1 MARKEPDDNVVID
14 HPNRDKAASKATK
27 SGTILLLLVSVALI
41 LLVTLGGWS
50 SLQGAQFVSILYV
63 IIYLVMAYFI
73 ARWSRGVLP
82 LAAALAVI
90 LLVFAAI
97 AAPGWFSRD
106 ATGYDN
112 PGIPPG
118 LIGLLC
124 VVLIPVQLLLIAFAM
139 RGFQQKWN
147 VEVERRAD
155 GSDRGEPSGDRG
167 SGGYE
172 PAPQT

>member
-1 MARKEPDDNVVID
+1 MARQEPDENIVIE

-27 SGTILLLLVSVALI
+27 SGTILLLLVSVGLI
-41 LLVTLGGWS
+41 LLVTLGGWA

-63 IIYLVMAYFI
+63 IVYLVMAYFI

-82 LAAALAVI
+82 LVAALAII

-118 LIGLLC
+118 LIGLLT
-124 VVLIPVQLLLIAFAM
+124 VVMIPVQILLIAFAM

-147 VEVERRAD
+147 VEVEVSREEAEQGRPRD
-155 GSDRGEPSGDRG
+155 FDEGQPQ
-167 SGGYE
+167 
-172 PAPQT
+172 PA

>member
-1 MARKEPDDNVVID
+1 MAKKEPDDNVVIE

-27 SGTILLLLVSVALI
+27 SGTILLLLVSAALI
-41 LLVTLGGWS
+41 LIITVGGWA
-50 SLQGAQFVSILYV
+50 SLQGAQFVSV
-63 IIYLVMAYFI
+63 IYIIVYLVMAYFI

-97 AAPGWFSRD
+97 AAGGWFARD

-118 LIGLLC
+118 LLGMLTIIM
-124 VVLIPVQLLLIAFAM
+124 IPVQVLLIAFAM

-147 VEVERRAD
+147 VEVERR
-155 GSDRGEPSGDRG
+155 SDDPDRSER
-167 SGGYE
+167 SGGYGGGSYE